1 MKSIS
6 AAGIRRIVGYRDL
19 VEALRLAFRGDAVT
33 PLRHHHAIER
43 AGRAEAML
51 LLMPAWTVMSG
62 PADKGYAGLKT
73 VMVVP
78 DNAERGKPTV
88 QGIYLLY
95 SGETGEALA
104 LIDGTELTRMR
115 TAAASALAADYLAPR
130 DAGSLVMVGAGSLAP
145 HLIRAHAEVRPIR
158 RVRIWNRHPKPAA
171 ALARKLARQ
180 GLDAAVAGELE
191 AAVREADI
199 VSCATLST
207 EPLVRGAWLRP
218 GQHLD
223 LVGAFTPQMRE
234 SDDEAMR
241 RARIHV
247 DTREGALSEAGDL
260 IQPMRSGAIA
270 PDAICG
276 DLFDLARGRIAGRAS
291 AEEITAF
298 KSCGTA
304 LEDLAAAILIYE
316 RASA

>member
-1 MKSIS
+1 MKNIS
-6 AAGIRRIVGYRDL
+6 AAGIRRSVGYRDL
-19 VEALRLAFRGDAVT
+19 VEALRAAFRGDVVT

-43 AGRAEAML
+43 AGRAGAML
-51 LLMPAWTVMSG
+51 LLMPAWTAMAQG
-62 PADKGYAGLKT
+62 AEKGYAGLKT

-78 DNAERGKPTV
+78 DNVERGKPTV
-88 QGIYLLY
+88 QGAYLLF

-104 LIDGTELTRMR
+104 LLDGTELTRMR
-115 TAAASALAADYLAPR
+115 TAAASALAADYLAR
-130 DAGSLVMVGAGSLAP
+130 KDAGSLLMVGAGALAP

-158 RVRIWNRHPKPAA
+158 RVRIWNRRPKPAA
-171 ALARKLARQ
+171 ALARRLARQ
-180 GLDAAVAGELE
+180 GFDAAAVDDLE
-191 AAVREADI
+191 TAVRDADI

-207 EPLVRGAWLRP
+207 EPLVRGAWLQP

-223 LVGAFTPQMRE
+223 LVGAFTPEMRE

-270 PDAICG
+270 QDAIRG
-276 DLFDLARGRIAGRAS
+276 DLFDLARDRIAGRTGAD
-291 AEEITAF
+291 EITAF

-304 LEDLAAAILIYE
+304 LEDLAAAILVYE
-316 RASA
+316 RAVG